1 MMDLIFLILFTL
13 TLLECR
19 ALNSGLFITRL
30 MVARKDNAAVV
41 ILHIWKGG
49 QFGFFTSRSLPQ
61 RDAIVHD
68 EGAQSRINELQEC

>member
-1 MMDLIFLILFTL
+1 MMDLIFLIFFTL

-41 ILHIWKGG
+41 ILHIWKG

-68 EGAQSRINELQEC
+68 EGAQSRNNELQEC